1 MSTASIIGS
10 GERDR
15 WRDAAVDSF
24 QSFPATGSFN
34 LEENAFGLLLVHND
48 DVVSPGEGFD
58 MHYHQDQEIV
68 SWIVDG
74 AVRHR
79 DSGATESSIITS
91 GMAQHISAGSGVR
104 HSETNA
110 AGYTSRQPA
119 RIVQSWLPADAL
131 GTIPSHRSADFS
143 EALSSG
149 AFIQVAGPDSP
160 LPLGTTGAAM
170 WVARLNGTP
179 QILQGSAF
187 VHFYVISGTAQVN
200 ERQLDA
206 GDTLRATDIPELS
219 VEGQGE
225 VLVWVMDRAI
235 QN

>member
-1 MSTASIIGS
+1 MPTVTIIHS
-10 GERDR
+10 GDRDR

-34 LEENAFGLLLVHND
+34 LEENAFGLLMIHND

-79 DSGATESSIITS
+79 DSGATEASIITA

-110 AGYTSRQPA
+110 AGYTSRQSV
-119 RIVQSWLPADAL
+119 RIVQSWLPADTL
-131 GTIPSHRSADFS
+131 GTAPSHRSADFS
-143 EALSSG
+143 GALSSG
-149 AFIQVAGPDSP
+149 RFVRVAGPDSP
-160 LPLGTTGAAM
+160 LPLGTTGATM
-170 WVARLNGTP
+170 WVARLDGTS
-179 QILQGSAF
+179 QILVGSTF
-187 VHFYVISGTAQVN
+187 VHFYVISGEVLVEGHLLNT
-200 ERQLDA
+200 
-206 GDTLRATDIPELS
+206 GDTLRATDILELK
-219 VEGQGE
+219 VEGEGE
-225 VLVWVMDRAI
+225 VLAWVMDRAI
-235 QN
+235 SS